1 MKKKVFLVL
10 TGILILALAC
20 YLVSALMVGGE
31 KDLVQTVNGQ
41 IESLFLDPERVEWQ
55 KFSYM
60 PEDSVGGY
68 LKSFELDGEKT
79 ERLMA
84 CLSSVTVK
92 KSFLEGGISEFASLT
107 GLHTTESGDCCTV
120 SVMFC
125 RISETGCIFWCR
137 LGDTP
142 EKIFTTSHRGNIP
155 ILRAFLQASR
165 GEIPIL

>member
-10 TGILILALAC
+10 AGILILALAC
-20 YLVSALMVGGE
+20 YLVSALMIGGE
-31 KDLVQTVNGQ
+31 KDLSSALNGH
-41 IESLFLDPERVEWQ
+41 IEKFFIDPEMIEWQ

-92 KSFLEGGISEFASLT
+92 N
-107 GLHTTESGDCCTV
+107 
-120 SVMFC
+120 
-125 RISETGCIFWCR
+125 RFWR
-137 LGDTP
+137 AKYRNSPPLQVFTP
-142 EKIFTTSHRGNIP
+142 PKAAIAAPFR
-155 ILRAFLQASR
+155 
-165 GEIPIL
+165 

>member
-31 KDLVQTVNGQ
+31 QDLYEVLNGQ
-41 IESLFLDPERVEWQ
+41 IEELFLDPETIEWQ
-55 KFSYM
+55 KFSYT
-60 PEDSVGGY
+60 PKDSVGGY

-92 KSFLEGGISEFASLT
+92 KSVSEGGISEFASLT
-107 GLHTTESGDCCTV
+107 GLHTDENGNSCTV

-125 RISETGCIFWCR
+125 RASENR
-137 LGDTP
+137 LYLLV
-142 EKIFTTSHRGNIP
+142 S
-155 ILRAFLQASR
+155 SR
-165 GEIPIL
+165 GHTRENFYNITSGEYPDFESLFAGE

>member
-1 MKKKVFLVL
+1 MVL

-31 KDLVQTVNGQ
+31 KDLSSALNWH
-41 IESLFLDPERVEWQ
+41 IEKFFIDPEMIEWQ

-92 KSFLEGGISEFASLT
+92 KSVLEGGISEFASLT
-107 GLHTTESGDCCTV
+107 GLHTDENGNSCTV
-120 SVMFC
+120 SVMFS
-125 RISETGCIFWCR
+125 RASENR
-137 LGDTP
+137 LYLLVSAQRHTR
-142 EKIFTTSHRGNIP
+142 ENFYNITS
-155 ILRAFLQASR
+155 
-165 GEIPIL
+165 GEYPDFESLFAGE

>member
-31 KDLVQTVNGQ
+31 QDLSSALNRH
-41 IESLFLDPERVEWQ
+41 IKKFFIDPEMIEWQ

-92 KSFLEGGISEFASLT
+92 KSVSEGGISEFASLT

-125 RISETGCIFWCR
+125 RTSENR
-137 LGDTP
+137 LYLLVSAQRHTR
-142 EKIFTTSHRGNIP
+142 ENFYNITS
-155 ILRAFLQASR
+155 
-165 GEIPIL
+165 GEYPDFESLFAGE

>member
-20 YLVSALMVGGE
+20 YLVSSFMVGGE

-107 GLHTTESGDCCTV
+107 GLHTDENGNSCTV
-120 SVMFC
+120 SVMFS
-125 RISETGCIFWCR
+125 RASENR
-137 LGDTP
+137 LALSVSAQRHTR
-142 EKIFTTSHRGNIP
+142 ENFYNITS
-155 ILRAFLQASR
+155 
-165 GEIPIL
+165 GEYPDFESLFAGE

>member
-31 KDLVQTVNGQ
+31 QDLSSALNRH
-41 IESLFLDPERVEWQ
+41 IKKCFIDPEMIEWQ

-92 KSFLEGGISEFASLT
+92 KSVLEGGISEFASLT
-107 GLHTTESGDCCTV
+107 GLHTDENGNSCTV
-120 SVMFC
+120 SVMFS
-125 RISETGCIFWCR
+125 RASENR
-137 LGDTP
+137 LYLLVSAQRHTR
-142 EKIFTTSHRGNIP
+142 ENFYNITS
-155 ILRAFLQASR
+155 
-165 GEIPIL
+165 GEYPDFESLFAGE

>member
-10 TGILILALAC
+10 AGILILALAC
-20 YLVSALMVGGE
+20 YLVSSFMVGGE
-31 KDLVQTVNGQ
+31 KDLSSALNRH
-41 IESLFLDPERVEWQ
+41 IKKFFIDPETIEWQ

-79 ERLMA
+79 EHLMKY
-84 CLSSVTVK
+84 LSSVTVK
-92 KSFLEGGISEFASLT
+92 KSVSEGGISEFASLT

-125 RISETGCIFWCR
+125 RTSENR
-137 LGDTP
+137 LYLLV
-142 EKIFTTSHRGNIP
+142 S
-155 ILRAFLQASR
+155 SR
-165 GEIPIL
+165 GHTRENFYNITSGEYPDFESLFAGE

>member
-20 YLVSALMVGGE
+20 YLVSALIIGGK
-31 KDLVQTVNGQ
+31 KDLSSALNGQ
-41 IESLFLDPERVEWQ
+41 IKELFLDPERVEWQ
-55 KFSYM
+55 EFSYM

-92 KSFLEGGISEFASLT
+92 KSVSEDGISEFACLT
-107 GLHTTESGDCCTV
+107 GTHTDENGNSCTI
-120 SVMFC
+120 SVMFSHA
-125 RISETGCIFWCR
+125 SENR
-137 LGDTP
+137 LALSVSAQRHTREDFYN
-142 EKIFTTSHRGNIP
+142 ITS
-155 ILRAFLQASR
+155 
-165 GEIPIL
+165 GEYPDFESLFAGE